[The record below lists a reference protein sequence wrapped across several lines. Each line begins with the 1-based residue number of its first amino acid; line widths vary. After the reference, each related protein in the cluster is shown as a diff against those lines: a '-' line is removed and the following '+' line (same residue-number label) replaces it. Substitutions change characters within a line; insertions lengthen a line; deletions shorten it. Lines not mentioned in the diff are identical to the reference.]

1 MIEVDARGLS
11 CPEPVLRTK
20 DAFKEFP
27 GESYVVIV
35 SDVNAR
41 ENVKNL
47 AASQGK
53 KVEVEK
59 KDQDFYLTIK

>member
-1 MIEVDARGLS
+1 MREIDVRGLS

-20 DAFKEFP
+20 EALSQYP
-27 GESYVVIV
+27 GEDLTVIV

-47 AASQGK
+47 AKRTGRN
-53 KVEVEK
+53 VDIEK
-59 KDQDFYLTIK
+59 KGQDFYLTIQ